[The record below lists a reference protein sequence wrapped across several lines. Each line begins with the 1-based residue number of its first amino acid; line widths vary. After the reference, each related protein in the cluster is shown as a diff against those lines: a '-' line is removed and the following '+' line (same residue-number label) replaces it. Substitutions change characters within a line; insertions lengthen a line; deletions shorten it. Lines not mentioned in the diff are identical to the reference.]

1 MDIRSIRNRTII
13 TTSIMTKIVSK
24 ITNHGGGGGEDTFA
38 KILNPGQTDT
48 KEFVRRNF
56 GILSLSVPGNH

>member
-24 ITNHGGGGGEDTFA
+24 ITNHGGGGGGGRT
-38 KILNPGQTDT
+38 LLQ
-48 KEFVRRNF
+48 RY
-56 GILSLSVPGNH
+56 